1 MAFSVSITD
10 LVYLEVN
17 YTARQKHSQ
26 GVIMHCLTKLY
37 ISLVLF
43 SFPAVFLLTDDE
55 TEISG
60 RLLIPNKEM
69 QCLTK

>member
-1 MAFSVSITD
+1 MAFSVSNTD

-43 SFPAVFLLTDDE
+43 SFPAVFLLTDE

-60 RLLIPNKEM
+60 RLLMPNKEM